1 MDSGRNCVVRTGT
14 RMLTLLGVAV
24 MVVGGL
30 GYALPV
36 VICLTT
42 STVGN
47 PCQHRRGLP
56 RSGS

>member
-1 MDSGRNCVVRTGT
+1 MDYGRNCVVRTGT
-14 RMLTLLGVAV
+14 RMLTPLGVAM

-30 GYALPV
+30 GYALLV

-42 STVGN
+42 SPVEN
-47 PCQHRRGLP
+47 PCRHRRGLP